1 MVKFSFLLVKL
12 LGISFV
18 TTLYFSL
25 GFLAAKGLDLFLK
38 DFDKNAES
46 KKPLWQVFLEIIVRL
61 CGLGI
66 LIYIARNLVERVPFP
81 LNGVAGFD
89 YLRLKE
95 LHSEFI
101 FTSPLFIFHENF
113 ISKLKGMYDRLTG
126 ATK

>member
-1 MVKFSFLLVKL
+1 MAKLSFLLVKL

-25 GFLAAKGLDLFLK
+25 GFLAAKGLDFFLK
-38 DFDKNAES
+38 DFDEKAES
-46 KKPLWQVFLEIIVRL
+46 KKPTWQVFLEIIVRL

-66 LIYIARNLVERVPFP
+66 LIYIARNLVERIPFP
-81 LNGVAGFD
+81 LNGVAGFE

-101 FTSPLFIFHENF
+101 FTIPLFIFHENF
-113 ISKLKGMYDRLTG
+113 ISKLKSLYNRLQ
-126 ATK
+126 K

>member
-1 MVKFSFLLVKL
+1 MAKLSFLLVKL

-25 GFLAAKGLDLFLK
+25 GFLAAKVLDFFLK
-38 DFDKNAES
+38 DFDEKTES
-46 KKPLWQVFLEIIVRL
+46 KKPTWQVFLEIIVRL

-101 FTSPLFIFHENF
+101 FTIPLFIFHENF
-113 ISKLKGMYDRLTG
+113 VSKLKSLYNRLQ
-126 ATK
+126 K

>member
-1 MVKFSFLLVKL
+1 MPNLSFLAVKL
-12 LGISFV
+12 LAISFV

-25 GFLAAKGLDLFLK
+25 GFLAAKALDLF
-38 DFDKNAES
+38 FSGYDKN
-46 KKPLWQVFLEIIVRL
+46 KDDKNQPIWQVFLEIVVRL

-81 LNGVAGFD
+81 LNGVSGFD

-101 FTSPLFIFHENF
+101 FTIPLFIFHENF
-113 ISKLKGMYDRLTG
+113 VSKLQGLYDRLQ
-126 ATK
+126 K

>member
-25 GFLAAKGLDLFLK
+25 GFLAAKGLDLFFNH
-38 DFDKNAES
+38 FDKNAES

-66 LIYIARNLVERVPFP
+66 LIYIARNLIERIPFP

-101 FTSPLFIFHENF
+101 FTIPLFIFHENF
-113 ISKLKGMYDRLTG
+113 ISKLKSMYDRLART
-126 ATK
+126 AK

>member
-1 MVKFSFLLVKL
+1 MPKLSFLLVKL
-12 LGISFV
+12 LAISFV
-18 TTLYFSL
+18 TVLYFSL
-25 GFLAAKGLDLFLK
+25 GFLAAKVLDFFLK
-38 DFDKNAES
+38 DSDNPADDK
-46 KKPLWQVFLEIIVRL
+46 KQPIWQVFLEIIVRL

-101 FTSPLFIFHENF
+101 FTIPLFIFHESF
-113 ISKLKGMYDRLTG
+113 ISKLQNMYNRLQNQ
-126 ATK
+126 K